1 MFIKINEERFR
12 ISTIKRYKK
21 QVVATGNN
29 LLIWF
34 TGDKMFTAFK
44 FEDVSKLDAM
54 IVYLDKTLQVK

>member
-21 QVVATGNN
+21 QVVTTGNS

-34 TGDKMFTAFK
+34 TREKMFTAFK

>member
-21 QVVATGNN
+21 QVVTTGNS

-34 TGDKMFTAFK
+34 TGDNMFTAFK

-54 IVYLDKTLQVK
+54 IVYLDKNLQVK